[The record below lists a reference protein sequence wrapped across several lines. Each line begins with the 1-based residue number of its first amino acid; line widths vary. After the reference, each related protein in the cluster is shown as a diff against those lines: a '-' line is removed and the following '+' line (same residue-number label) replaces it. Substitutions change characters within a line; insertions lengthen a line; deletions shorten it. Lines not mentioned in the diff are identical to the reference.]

1 MKKIDIEFR
10 ENSTIENIRVI
21 IEASDKDEEV
31 LSLLKRLNV
40 PFDESLKVYD
50 ENGRIVVLHKDD
62 IISVSSNKRRLKVIS
77 EKGTYELRCS
87 LREAEE
93 ELSSPQ
99 FLKISRYEIINLN
112 KVERFDFSISGSLK
126 ITMKNTMETWASRRL
141 ISEIKKRLLG
151 KEGQQNER

>member
-10 ENSTIENIRVI
+10 KNSAIDNIRVI
-21 IEASDKDEEV
+21 VEASDKDEEV
-31 LSLLKRLNV
+31 LSLLKRFNV
-40 PFDESLKVYD
+40 PFENSLKVYD
-50 ENGRIVVLHKDD
+50 ENGRIIVLRKED
-62 IISVSSNKRRLKVIS
+62 IISVSSNKRRLKVVS

-93 ELSSPQ
+93 ELGSPQ

-126 ITMKNTMETWASRRL
+126 ITMKNAVETWASRRF